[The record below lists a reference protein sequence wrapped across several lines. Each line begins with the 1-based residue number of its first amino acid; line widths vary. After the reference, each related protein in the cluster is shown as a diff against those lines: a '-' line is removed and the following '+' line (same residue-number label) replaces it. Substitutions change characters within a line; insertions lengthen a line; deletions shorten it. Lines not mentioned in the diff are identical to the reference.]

1 MQLEPR
7 EDKINELGTTH
18 QIGYSVIR
26 KLMEITLETV
36 SCPKCGQPID
46 PKSEKCTHCGVNL
59 ALAAVLAEQK
69 VRVSTGLL
77 PDIHLSPEVLVP
89 RLGDSL
95 TEQGL
100 LTPDE
105 LFRALSYQKKMADR
119 GQPKLIGQALLE
131 LKIISREVL
140 DQAVTEQIL
149 QLQSALRSAN
159 GELEK
164 RVRERTVELEHALTR
179 LAELNQLKSN
189 FISNVSHELRTPL
202 THLRGYIELLG
213 DEILGSLNP
222 QQLDAIRVMEKAENR
237 LGGLIEDL
245 IQFSTYSQGS
255 LDIRLIDVNLADIFY
270 EVSPKA
276 SKKCEEKKIIYQEKL
291 PQNFPPVSADPQK
304 LPWVLLH
311 LIDNA
316 VKFTEPGGRVQLG
329 ASTERG
335 FVKLYIY
342 DTGIGISEEHIS
354 DIFEPFH
361 QVDGSSTRRYGGT
374 GLGLAMSQQII
385 TGHGSKI
392 IVHSKVGEGSYFE
405 FSLPIAKI
413 NPS

>member
-1 MQLEPR
+1 MA
-7 EDKINELGTTH
+7 
-18 QIGYSVIR
+18 
-26 KLMEITLETV
+26 ETI
-36 SCPKCGQPID
+36 SCPKCGQSID
-46 PKSEKCTHCGVNL
+46 PSSGKCAHCGVNL

-69 VRVSTGLL
+69 MRVSTGLL

-105 LFRALSYQKKMADR
+105 LFQALSYQKKMADR

-131 LKIISREVL
+131 LNLISREAL
-140 DQAVTEQIL
+140 DQAITEQIL
-149 QLQSALRSAN
+149 QLQSALRAAN
-159 GELEK
+159 AELEK
-164 RVRERTVELEHALTR
+164 RVRDRTVELEHALTR

-213 DEILGSLNP
+213 EEVLGPLNS
-222 QQLDAIRVMEKAENR
+222 QQLDAIRVMEKADIR

-245 IQFSTYSQGS
+245 IQFSAYSQGS
-255 LDIRLIDVNLADIFY
+255 LDMRLIDTNLADIFY

-276 SKKCEEKKIIYQEKL
+276 SKKCEEKEIIYQERISQNL
-291 PQNFPPVSADPQK
+291 PLVSADPQK
-304 LPWVLLH
+304 LPWALLH

-316 VKFTEPGGRVQLG
+316 VKFTESGGRVQLG
-329 ASTERG
+329 ASMERG
-335 FVKLYIY
+335 FVKIYIL
-342 DTGIGISEEHIS
+342 DTGIGISKEHIS
-354 DIFEPFH
+354 EIFEPFH

-405 FSLPIAKI
+405 FSLPIAEVDH
-413 NPS
+413 S

>member
-1 MQLEPR
+1 
-7 EDKINELGTTH
+7 
-18 QIGYSVIR
+18 
-26 KLMEITLETV
+26 MEIMVETI
-36 SCPKCGQPID
+36 SCPKCGQSID
-46 PKSEKCTHCGVNL
+46 PSSGKCAHCGVNL

-105 LFRALSYQKKMADR
+105 LFQALSYQKKMADR

-131 LKIISREVL
+131 LNIISREVL
-140 DQAVTEQIL
+140 DQAITEQIL
-149 QLQSALRSAN
+149 QLQSALRAAN
-159 GELEK
+159 TELEN

-213 DEILGSLNP
+213 EEVLGPLNS
-222 QQLDAIRVMEKAENR
+222 QQLDAIRVMEKADNR
-237 LGGLIEDL
+237 LGSLIEDL
-245 IQFSTYSQGS
+245 IQFSAYSQGS
-255 LDIRLIDVNLADIFY
+255 LDMRLIDTNLADIFY
-270 EVSPKA
+270 EVSSKA
-276 SKKCEEKKIIYQEKL
+276 SQKCEEKQIIYQEKISQNL
-291 PQNFPPVSADPQK
+291 PLVSADPQK
-304 LPWVLLH
+304 LPWALLH

-316 VKFTEPGGRVQLG
+316 VKFTESGGRVQVG
-329 ASTERG
+329 ASLEHG
-335 FVKLYIY
+335 FVKIYIL
-342 DTGIGISEEHIS
+342 DTGIGISKEHIRE
-354 DIFEPFH
+354 IFEPFH

-392 IVHSKVGEGSYFE
+392 VVHSKVGEGSYFE
-405 FSLPIAKI
+405 FSLPIAEI
-413 NPS
+413 NQS

>member
-1 MQLEPR
+1 M
-7 EDKINELGTTH
+7 
-18 QIGYSVIR
+18 V
-26 KLMEITLETV
+26 ETI
-36 SCPKCGQPID
+36 SCPKCGQSID
-46 PKSEKCTHCGVNL
+46 PSSGKCAHCGVNL

-105 LFRALSYQKKMADR
+105 LFQALSYQKKMADR

-131 LKIISREVL
+131 LNIISREVL
-140 DQAVTEQIL
+140 DQAITEQIL
-149 QLQSALRSAN
+149 QLQSALRAAN
-159 GELEK
+159 TELEN

-213 DEILGSLNP
+213 EEVLGPLNT
-222 QQLDAIRVMEKAENR
+222 QQLDAIRVMEKADNR
-237 LGGLIEDL
+237 LGSLIEDL
-245 IQFSTYSQGS
+245 IQFSAYSQGS
-255 LDIRLIDVNLADIFY
+255 LDMRLIDTNLADIFY
-270 EVSPKA
+270 EVSSKA
-276 SKKCEEKKIIYQEKL
+276 SQKCEEKQIIYQEKISQNL
-291 PQNFPPVSADPQK
+291 PLVSADPQK
-304 LPWVLLH
+304 LPWALLH

-316 VKFTEPGGRVQLG
+316 VKFTESGGRVQVG
-329 ASTERG
+329 ASLEHG
-335 FVKLYIY
+335 FVKIYIL
-342 DTGIGISEEHIS
+342 DTGIGISKEHIRE
-354 DIFEPFH
+354 IFEPFH

-392 IVHSKVGEGSYFE
+392 VVHSKVGEGSYFE
-405 FSLPIAKI
+405 FSLPIAEI
-413 NPS
+413 NQS

>member
-1 MQLEPR
+1 MG
-7 EDKINELGTTH
+7 I
-18 QIGYSVIR
+18 
-26 KLMEITLETV
+26 MAETI
-36 SCPKCGQPID
+36 SCPKCGQSID
-46 PKSEKCTHCGVNL
+46 PSSGKCAHCGVNL

-69 VRVSTGLL
+69 MRVSTGLL

-100 LTPDE
+100 LIPDE
-105 LFRALSYQKKMADR
+105 LFQALSYQKKMADR

-131 LKIISREVL
+131 LNLISREAL
-140 DQAVTEQIL
+140 DQAITEQIL
-149 QLQSALRSAN
+149 QLQSALRAAN
-159 GELEK
+159 AELEK
-164 RVRERTVELEHALTR
+164 RVRDRTVELEHALTR

-213 DEILGSLNP
+213 EEVLGPLNS
-222 QQLDAIRVMEKAENR
+222 QQLDAIRVMEKADIR

-245 IQFSTYSQGS
+245 IQFSAYSQGS
-255 LDIRLIDVNLADIFY
+255 LDMRLIDTNLADIFY

-276 SKKCEEKKIIYQEKL
+276 SKKCEEKEIIYQERISQNL
-291 PQNFPPVSADPQK
+291 PLVSADPQK
-304 LPWVLLH
+304 LPWALLH

-316 VKFTEPGGRVQLG
+316 VKFTESGGRVQLG
-329 ASTERG
+329 ASMERG
-335 FVKLYIY
+335 FVKIYIL
-342 DTGIGISEEHIS
+342 DTGIGISKEHIS
-354 DIFEPFH
+354 EIFEPFH

-405 FSLPIAKI
+405 FSLPIAEVDH
-413 NPS
+413 S

>member
-1 MQLEPR
+1 M
-7 EDKINELGTTH
+7 
-18 QIGYSVIR
+18 V
-26 KLMEITLETV
+26 ETI
-36 SCPKCGQPID
+36 SCPKCGQSID
-46 PKSEKCTHCGVNL
+46 PSSGKCAHCGVNL

-77 PDIHLSPEVLVP
+77 PDIQLSPEVLVP

-105 LFRALSYQKKMADR
+105 LFQALSYQKKMADR

-131 LKIISREVL
+131 LNIISREVL
-140 DQAVTEQIL
+140 DQAITEQIL
-149 QLQSALRSAN
+149 QLQSALRAAN
-159 GELEK
+159 TELEN

-213 DEILGSLNP
+213 EEVLGPLNT
-222 QQLDAIRVMEKAENR
+222 QQLDAIRVMEKADNR
-237 LGGLIEDL
+237 LGSLIEDL
-245 IQFSTYSQGS
+245 IQFSAYSQGS
-255 LDIRLIDVNLADIFY
+255 LDMRLIDTNLADIFY
-270 EVSPKA
+270 EVSSKA
-276 SKKCEEKKIIYQEKL
+276 SQKCEEKQIIYQERISQNL
-291 PQNFPPVSADPQK
+291 PLVSADPQK
-304 LPWVLLH
+304 LPWALLH

-316 VKFTEPGGRVQLG
+316 VKFTESGGRVQLG
-329 ASTERG
+329 ASLEHG
-335 FVKLYIY
+335 FVKIYIL
-342 DTGIGISEEHIS
+342 DTGIGISKEHIRE
-354 DIFEPFH
+354 IFEPFH

-392 IVHSKVGEGSYFE
+392 VVHSKVGEGSYFE
-405 FSLPIAKI
+405 FSLPIAEI
-413 NPS
+413 NQS

>member
-1 MQLEPR
+1 MG
-7 EDKINELGTTH
+7 I
-18 QIGYSVIR
+18 
-26 KLMEITLETV
+26 MAETI
-36 SCPKCGQPID
+36 SCPKCGQSID
-46 PKSEKCTHCGVNL
+46 PSSGKCAHCGVNL

-69 VRVSTGLL
+69 MRVSTGLL

-105 LFRALSYQKKMADR
+105 LFQALSYQKKMADR

-131 LKIISREVL
+131 LNLISREAL
-140 DQAVTEQIL
+140 DQAITEQIL
-149 QLQSALRSAN
+149 QLQSALRAAN
-159 GELEK
+159 AELEK
-164 RVRERTVELEHALTR
+164 RVRDRTVELEHALTR

-213 DEILGSLNP
+213 EEVLGPLNS
-222 QQLDAIRVMEKAENR
+222 QQLDAIRVMEKADIR

-245 IQFSTYSQGS
+245 IQFSAYSQGS
-255 LDIRLIDVNLADIFY
+255 LDMRLIDTNLADIFY

-276 SKKCEEKKIIYQEKL
+276 SKKCEEKEIIYQERISQNL
-291 PQNFPPVSADPQK
+291 PLVSADPQK
-304 LPWVLLH
+304 LPWALLH

-316 VKFTEPGGRVQLG
+316 VKFTESGGRVQLG
-329 ASTERG
+329 ASMERG
-335 FVKLYIY
+335 FVKIYIL
-342 DTGIGISEEHIS
+342 DTGIGISKEHIS
-354 DIFEPFH
+354 EIFEPFH

-405 FSLPIAKI
+405 FSLPIAEVDH
-413 NPS
+413 S

>member
-1 MQLEPR
+1 M
-7 EDKINELGTTH
+7 
-18 QIGYSVIR
+18 V
-26 KLMEITLETV
+26 ETI
-36 SCPKCGQPID
+36 SCPKCGQSID
-46 PKSEKCTHCGVNL
+46 PSSGKCAHCGVNL

-105 LFRALSYQKKMADR
+105 LFQALSYQKKMADR

-131 LKIISREVL
+131 LNIISREVL
-140 DQAVTEQIL
+140 DQAITEQIL
-149 QLQSALRSAN
+149 QLQSALRAAN
-159 GELEK
+159 TELEN

-213 DEILGSLNP
+213 EEVLGPLNS
-222 QQLDAIRVMEKAENR
+222 QQLDAIRVMEKADNR
-237 LGGLIEDL
+237 LGSLIEDL
-245 IQFSTYSQGS
+245 IQFSAYSQGS
-255 LDIRLIDVNLADIFY
+255 LDMRLIDTNLADIFY
-270 EVSPKA
+270 EVSSKA
-276 SKKCEEKKIIYQEKL
+276 SQKCEEKQIIYQEKISQNL
-291 PQNFPPVSADPQK
+291 PLVSADPQK
-304 LPWVLLH
+304 LPWALLH

-316 VKFTEPGGRVQLG
+316 VKFTESGGRVQVG
-329 ASTERG
+329 ASLEHG
-335 FVKLYIY
+335 FVKIYIL
-342 DTGIGISEEHIS
+342 DTGIGISKEHIRE
-354 DIFEPFH
+354 IFEPFH

-392 IVHSKVGEGSYFE
+392 VVHSKVGEGSYFE
-405 FSLPIAKI
+405 FSLPIAEI
-413 NPS
+413 NQS